1 MTNLPTAVSVDVP
14 ATAVFIQVLRN
25 VVAGVAA
32 RLDLPIDEIEDIR
45 LAVTEAASLLLE
57 DGDATSLQMSIGRDG
72 DTMEV
77 ILTSDGRVDP
87 WPTDRVTASWPWLVM
102 KGLTDEVR
110 ADRAEGAGPS
120 IGFTKRRVR
129 VDR

>member
-57 DGDATSLQMSIGRDG
+57 DGDATLLQMSIGRDG